1 MGLLNTN
8 PTELNG
14 LNYNISEDE
23 EGMPWSFISFKN
35 RETTMLKNLLAAIN
49 GREINGIGVL
59 QFNAELSPYDTSKL
73 YLWNGRNFY
82 GHSTVLTSLLS
93 GVSESSECGY

>member
-1 MGLLNTN
+1 LPTTN

-14 LNYNISEDE
+14 ENYNIDSNE

-35 RETTMLKNLLAAIN
+35 RETTMLKCVLAGLN
-49 GREINGIGVL
+49 GEQVNGVGVL
-59 QFNAELSPYDTSKL
+59 QFNTELSPYDTSKL

-82 GHSTVLTSLLS
+82 GHSTVLTTLMS
-93 GVSESSECGY
+93 GVSETSMCGY